1 MELGMRTM
9 GGGILSAVF
18 VAILASACQRVSPP
32 NVELQRVR
40 LGGIGLAGSTLI
52 AELRIENPNDF
63 AIETDSIT
71 FQLEA
76 RSSSNPDTW
85 SPVTNGISREP
96 IIIAAGQNEGIQ
108 IPIELTYSSLGT
120 PVRSI
125 LERGTF
131 TYRVSGEVSISQPGR
146 STAPFSRTGNLSI
159 TGSQ

>member
-1 MELGMRTM
+1 MKTM
-9 GGGILSAVF
+9 GRGILSAVF
-18 VAILASACQRVSPP
+18 VAMMVSACQRVSPP

-52 AELRIENPNDF
+52 AELQIDNPNDF
-63 AIETDSIT
+63 AIEADSIT

-76 RSSSNPDTW
+76 KSSSNPDTW
-85 SPVTNGISREP
+85 SPVTSGVRREP
-96 IIIAAGQNEGIQ
+96 SVIEAGQSEVVQ
-108 IPIELTYSSLGT
+108 IPIELSYSSLGT

-131 TYRVSGEVSISQPGR
+131 TYRVSGRVSIREPRRTSV
-146 STAPFSRTGNLSI
+146 PFTQTGNLSM